1 MNILF
6 LRTDF
11 FGTLNTGGSF
21 SHIGGFLDGLE
32 ELGHK
37 VALTASAQTF
47 PPEKYTFYHIPYSR
61 LFTNFPEI
69 PSIAYNRILERA
81 LPAIIRTE
89 QPDFIYQRHSE
100 FIHATTNIAHRAG
113 LPLIL
118 EANNSEWWWKRNWAH
133 LFFDRILRRSEERQF
148 RAADAIMVVSEVLKQ
163 DLVRLFDLDPDKI
176 HVNPNGVD
184 ISRFSDSIDSSSFYA
199 TLPAELQ
206 SRWKGKILCGFVGT
220 FGEWHGVEVLARA
233 VSHAVRRNP
242 SLHFMLIGDGKLR
255 GNVENI
261 LASNGVSDSVTLLG
275 TVKHDKVPSY
285 LSLCEILLSPHTENT
300 DGTTFFGSPTKLF
313 EYMGMGKAIVASSVG
328 QIRDIIHDG
337 INGALVEQRDEVA
350 LASVICRLADDLEF
364 SRNLGKAARLDAV
377 NTYSWRHNAQRA
389 IDVYHTIKERE

>member
-11 FGTLNTGGSF
+11 FGPLNTGGSF
-21 SHIGGFLDGLE
+21 SHIGGFLDGLQ
-32 ELGHK
+32 ELGHT

-47 PPEKYTFYHIPYSR
+47 PADKYKFYNIPYSS

-69 PSIAYNRILERA
+69 PSIAYNRILERT
-81 LPAIIRTE
+81 LPDIICAE
-89 QPDFIYQRHSE
+89 KPDFIYQRHSE
-100 FIHATTNIAHRAG
+100 FIHSTTKIAHQTE

-133 LFFDRILRRSEERQF
+133 LFFDKILRRSEETQF
-148 RAADAIMVVSEVLKQ
+148 HNADAIMVVSEVLKQ
-163 DLVRLFDLDPDKI
+163 DLVRLFGLDEAKI

-184 ISRFSDSIDSSSFYA
+184 IARFTDSIDSPAFYRSL
-199 TLPAELQ
+199 TAELQ
-206 SRWKGKILCGFVGT
+206 DRWNGKTLCGFVGT

-233 VSHAVRRNP
+233 VSHAVRENP
-242 SLHFMLIGDGKLR
+242 ALHFMLIGDGKLR
-255 GNVENI
+255 GNVEKI
-261 LASNGVSDSVTLLG
+261 LADDGVSDSVTLLG
-275 TVKHDKVPSY
+275 TVKHDSVPSY

-337 INGALVEQRDEVA
+337 INGVLVEQRDERA
-350 LASVICRLADDLEF
+350 LAEVICRLAGDLEQ
-364 SRNLGKAARLDAV
+364 SRKLGKAARLDAV
-377 NTYSWRHNAQRA
+377 NTYSWKHNAQRA
-389 IDVYHTIKERE
+389 VDVYHSIKK